1 MTSNNPP
8 VLANQEASLKLG
20 RSLVLVG
27 MMGAGKSTVGR
38 SLASQLRVDFVNS
51 DDEIQSAAGMS
62 IPEIFE
68 RFGEEYF
75 RDGERRVISRLLE
88 GVPKVIATGGGAFLN
103 EETRQLIKD
112 HCHSVWIS
120 ADLDTLVTR
129 VSRRNNRPLLVG
141 KDPRKVLS
149 ELGEI
154 RNPIYAQADI
164 HVCSDMAPHSNTVG
178 QILKALQSCK
188 K

>member
-20 RSLVLVG
+20 CSLVLVG

-38 SLASQLRVDFVNS
+38 SLASQLRVDFVDS

-88 GVPKVIATGGGAFLN
+88 GVPKVIATGGGAFLEFLEGKTLPAIAIL
-103 EETRQLIKD
+103 EERAAK
-112 HCHSVWIS
+112 
-120 ADLDTLVTR
+120 
-129 VSRRNNRPLLVG
+129 
-141 KDPRKVLS
+141 
-149 ELGEI
+149 
-154 RNPIYAQADI
+154 
-164 HVCSDMAPHSNTVG
+164 
-178 QILKALQSCK
+178 
-188 K
+188 